1 MHYIVHY
8 IAGSMNVVS
17 LDLFD
22 KEKMK
27 AKEKKKAERERERD
41 EEKKENIVCA

>member
-1 MHYIVHY
+1 MHYIVHC

-27 AKEKKKAERERERD
+27 AKEKKGRERERE
-41 EEKKENIVCA
+41 K